1 MPAQS
6 PGRAKKP
13 TLRDVATRAGVSLST
28 ASLVYSGRGPVS
40 AATSLRVRAA
50 AAELAYAGPDPIAS
64 SLRHGRSGTVGV
76 VVEGRLGDAFGDPF
90 ALAVLDGLAR
100 ELDTLPAALLM
111 LPRTPG
117 DDERLLAQLG
127 AAAVD
132 AIVFALCGPRNDPAV
147 ALLASR
153 GIPMIAAGAPVDP
166 RVPQLLVADRAASKE
181 LARLLRELGHRR
193 VGHVTLP
200 LSPDAQT
207 GVVTAAQVHDADY
220 PDSAERAIGV
230 LEIFPD
236 AQIVQSAQ
244 GDVGHGE
251 QAARLLLDRPVAER
265 PTAIIAQSDL
275 LAAGVLRVAA
285 ELGIEVPAQLSVT
298 GFDGLDLPWL
308 DTELTTVVQDGIGK
322 GRELGA
328 MVAHA
333 LAGESVA
340 NRPFPTHLRLGA
352 TTARPPAGT

>member
-100 ELDTLPAALLM
+100 QLDTLPAALLM

-166 RVPQLLVADRAASKE
+166 RVPQTADR
-181 LARLLRELGHRR
+181 GPRR
-193 VGHVTLP
+193 
-200 LSPDAQT
+200 Q
-207 GVVTAAQVHDADY
+207 Q
-220 PDSAERAIGV
+220 
-230 LEIFPD
+230 
-236 AQIVQSAQ
+236 
-244 GDVGHGE
+244 
-251 QAARLLLDRPVAER
+251 
-265 PTAIIAQSDL
+265 
-275 LAAGVLRVAA
+275 
-285 ELGIEVPAQLSVT
+285 
-298 GFDGLDLPWL
+298 
-308 DTELTTVVQDGIGK
+308 
-322 GRELGA
+322 
-328 MVAHA
+328 
-333 LAGESVA
+333 
-340 NRPFPTHLRLGA
+340 
-352 TTARPPAGT
+352 

>member
-1 MPAQS
+1 M
-6 PGRAKKP
+6 
-13 TLRDVATRAGVSLST
+13 
-28 ASLVYSGRGPVS
+28 
-40 AATSLRVRAA
+40 
-50 AAELAYAGPDPIAS
+50 
-64 SLRHGRSGTVGV
+64 
-76 VVEGRLGDAFGDPF
+76 
-90 ALAVLDGLAR
+90 
-100 ELDTLPAALLM
+100 
-111 LPRTPG
+111 
-117 DDERLLAQLG
+117 
-127 AAAVD
+127 
-132 AIVFALCGPRNDPAV
+132 
-147 ALLASR
+147 
-153 GIPMIAAGAPVDP
+153 
-166 RVPQLLVADRAASKE
+166 
-181 LARLLRELGHRR
+181 
-193 VGHVTLP
+193 
-200 LSPDAQT
+200 
-207 GVVTAAQVHDADY
+207 HDADY

-230 LEIFPD
+230 LDIFPD

-285 ELGIEVPAQLSVT
+285 ELGIDVPAQLSVT